1 MRTSGSRAT
10 CSSAISAATAA
21 QRSNITSSTTRA
33 WPISRG
39 MNITASWPPTSK
51 STGSTRSWISSRS
64 FRCGARPSR
73 FTGGWRSIASAPIAA
88 RWSASSAM
96 AACRT
101 TSRGPTSR
109 CLPRR
114 CCRASSFSMPV
125 ATSAASGR
133 RPSIVKRMDL
143 SVVIPVK
150 NEAGNIAPL
159 VAEIVRALDGR
170 ARYEIIY
177 VDDGSEDATAAEI
190 RRLQASVPRLR
201 LLRHARSCGQSA
213 AIRSAVK
220 AARGGWIATLDGD
233 GQNDPA
239 DIPALWRIAQG
250 SPATPPLLIAGHRA
264 RRQDSW
270 SKRQASRL
278 ANAVRRRVLHD
289 DTPDSGCGLKLFPR
303 ALFLDLPYFDHMH
316 RFLSSLVLREG
327 GVVRSVPVNHRPR
340 QRGLSKYGVLDRLGV
355 GIADLAGVLWL
366 RRRLA
371 GPLLVEDAAPLEEA
385 AERPA
390 ESSSRKT

>member
-1 MRTSGSRAT
+1 
-10 CSSAISAATAA
+10 
-21 QRSNITSSTTRA
+21 
-33 WPISRG
+33 
-39 MNITASWPPTSK
+39 
-51 STGSTRSWISSRS
+51 
-64 FRCGARPSR
+64 
-73 FTGGWRSIASAPIAA
+73 
-88 RWSASSAM
+88 
-96 AACRT
+96 
-101 TSRGPTSR
+101 
-109 CLPRR
+109 
-114 CCRASSFSMPV
+114 
-125 ATSAASGR
+125 
-133 RPSIVKRMDL
+133 MDL

-159 VAEIVRALDGR
+159 VAEIARALDGR
-170 ARYEIIY
+170 ALYEIIY
-177 VDDGSEDATAAEI
+177 VDDGSEDSTAAEI
-190 RRLQASVPRLR
+190 RLLQASVPQLR

-250 SPATPPLLIAGHRA
+250 SPAAPPLLIAGQRV

-278 ANAVRRRVLHD
+278 ANAVRRRLLRD

-371 GPLLVEDAAPLEEA
+371 RPLLLEDAAPREEG
-385 AERPA
+385 A
-390 ESSSRKT
+390 ESARPVEISAEAVRW